1 MGITDVNPNTLY
13 VHFTS
18 NHDAQL
24 IVESGELRSGNW
36 GSAYAVIE
44 GGAFVPGVQFTRE
57 GKADSRDYAVV
68 FTAAEPPDLVFPEE
82 CVWKS
87 GRAAITNATVV
98 TASEAVELLN

>member
-1 MGITDVNPNTLY
+1 MGINDVNPNTLY

-18 NHDAQL
+18 ALDAQL
-24 IVESGELRSGNW
+24 IVESRELRSGNW

-44 GGAFVPGVQFTRE
+44 GGAFVPRVQFTRE

-68 FTAAEPPDLVFPEE
+68 FTAAETPDHVYPEE

-87 GRAAITNATVV
+87 GRVV
-98 TASEAVELLN
+98 LTSAVIVAASEAVELLN